1 MISGNLLR
9 EKMTNLKNLHG
20 CGTAL
25 VTPFKANGQLDE
37 AALAKL
43 VDFQISEGIDFL
55 VPCGT
60 TGESATLTMAEHL
73 RVVEIVVQ
81 NAKNR
86 VPVIAGAGG
95 NNTSHVI
102 EMAKQIER
110 LGVDGLLSV
119 TPYYNKPTQ
128 EGLFQHYRALAE
140 AVKLLIIV
148 YNVPGRTST
157 NLLPDTVVKL
167 SAIDNIIG
175 IKEACGEINQITEL
189 AVKIPADFKM
199 LSGDDALTLPIIA
212 LGGVGVISVIS
223 NQAPK
228 MMTELTRLCREGK
241 FEAARTLQ
249 RKLYNLMKL
258 NFIETNPIP
267 VKAGLAMMGL
277 IEQSYRLPLVP
288 MSEENLRKL
297 RNAMAEL
304 NLVAK
309 T

>member
-1 MISGNLLR
+1 MN
-9 EKMTNLKNLHG
+9 KLKNLHG

-25 VTPFKANGQLDE
+25 VTPFKTDGHLDE
-37 AALAKL
+37 AALQRL
-43 VDFQISEGIDFL
+43 VDFQIREGIDFL

-81 NAKNR
+81 HANGR
-86 VPVIAGAGG
+86 VPVVAGAGG
-95 NNTSHVI
+95 NNTAHVI
-102 EMAKQIER
+102 EMARQIAD

-140 AVKLLIIV
+140 AVKLPIIV

-157 NLLPDTVVKL
+157 NLLPDTVVRL

-175 IKEACGEINQITEL
+175 IKEACGDINQITEL
-189 AVKIPADFKM
+189 AMKIPSGFK
-199 LSGDDALTLPIIA
+199 LISGDDAITLPIIA
-212 LGGVGVISVIS
+212 LGGVGVISVVS
-223 NQAPK
+223 NQVPK
-228 MMTELTRLCREGK
+228 MMAELTRLCLDGQLG
-241 FEAARTLQ
+241 AARTLQ
-249 RKLYNLMKL
+249 RKLQSLMKL

-267 VKAGLAMMGL
+267 VKAGLAMMDL
-277 IEQSYRLPLVP
+277 IEESYRLPLVP
-288 MSEENLRKL
+288 IAEDNKRKL
-297 RNAMAEL
+297 RSAMVEL

-309 T
+309 

>member
-1 MISGNLLR
+1 MATLQNLQ
-9 EKMTNLKNLHG
+9 G

-25 VTPFKANGQLDE
+25 VTPFSMSGQLDE
-37 AALAKL
+37 EALRRL
-43 VDFQISEGIDFL
+43 VDFQIREGIDFL

-81 NAKNR
+81 RAKGR

-95 NNTSHVI
+95 NNTAQVI
-102 EMAKQIER
+102 EAARRMES

-128 EGLFQHYRALAE
+128 AGLFEHYRVLAE
-140 AVKLLIIV
+140 AVRLPIIL

-167 SAIDNIIG
+167 SAIGNIIG
-175 IKEACGEINQITEL
+175 IKEACGDINQITEL
-189 AVKIPADFKM
+189 AMKIPSGFKI

-212 LGGVGVISVIS
+212 LGGCGVISVVS

-228 MMTELTRLCREGK
+228 MVVELVRLCLNGK
-241 FEAARTLQ
+241 FEAARALQ
-249 RKLYNLMKL
+249 RKLYGLMKL

-277 IEQSYRLPLVP
+277 MEESYRLPLVP
-288 MSEENLRKL
+288 MAEDNKRRLRSAL
-297 RNAMAEL
+297 AEL
-304 NLVAK
+304 GIVK
-309 T
+309 S

>member
-1 MISGNLLR
+1 MER
-9 EKMTNLKNLHG
+9 VKMTNLKNLHG

-25 VTPFKANGQLDE
+25 VTPFKADGQLDE
-37 AALAKL
+37 AALQRL
-43 VDFQISEGIDFL
+43 VDFQIHEGIDFL

-73 RVVEIVVQ
+73 RVVEIVMQ
-81 NAKNR
+81 HANGR
-86 VPVIAGAGG
+86 VPVLAGAGG
-95 NNTSHVI
+95 NNTAHVI
-102 EMAKQIER
+102 EIAKRIES

-128 EGLFQHYRALAE
+128 AGLVQHYRALAE
-140 AVKLLIIV
+140 AVKLPIIV

-157 NLLPDTVVKL
+157 NLMPDTVVKL

-175 IKEACGEINQITEL
+175 IKEACGDINQITEL
-189 AVKIPADFKM
+189 AVKIPPDFKL

-212 LGGVGVISVIS
+212 LGGVGIISVIS

-228 MMTELTRLCREGK
+228 MMAELTRLCLEGK
-241 FEAARTLQ
+241 FEAARALQ

-277 IEQSYRLPLVP
+277 IEESYRLPLVP
-288 MSEENLRKL
+288 MSEENRRKL
-297 RNAMAEL
+297 RNAMEEL
-304 NLVAK
+304 KLVAK
-309 T
+309 I

>member
-1 MISGNLLR
+1 
-9 EKMTNLKNLHG
+9 MTKLKTLAG

-25 VTPFKANGQLDE
+25 VTPFKAGGQLDE
-37 AALAKL
+37 AALQRL
-43 VDFQISEGIDFL
+43 VDFQIREGIDIL

-60 TGESATLTMAEHL
+60 TGESATMTMAEHL

-81 NAKNR
+81 RANGR

-95 NNTSHVI
+95 NNTAHVI
-102 EMAKQIER
+102 EMAKRIED

-140 AVKLLIIV
+140 AVKLPMIV

-157 NLLPDTVVKL
+157 NLLPETVVRL

-175 IKEACGEINQITEL
+175 IKEACGDINQITEL
-189 AVKIPADFKM
+189 AMKVPSSFKIF
-199 LSGDDALTLPIIA
+199 SGDDALTLPIIA

-228 MMTELTRLCREGK
+228 MMTELTRLCLEGQ
-241 FEAARTLQ
+241 FGAARILQ
-249 RKLYNLMKL
+249 RKLYALMKL

-277 IEQSYRLPLVP
+277 IEESYRLPLVP
-288 MSEENLRKL
+288 MNEDNRLRL

-304 NLVAK
+304 ALI
-309 T
+309 

>member
-1 MISGNLLR
+1 MP
-9 EKMTNLKNLHG
+9 NLKNLHG

-25 VTPFKANGQLDE
+25 VTPFKADGRLDE
-37 AALAKL
+37 VALAKL

-81 NAKNR
+81 RANGR

-95 NNTSHVI
+95 NNTTHVI
-102 EMAKQIER
+102 EMARSVEK

-128 EGLFQHYRALAE
+128 TGLLAHYRALAE
-140 AVKLLIIV
+140 AVKLPIIV

-167 SAIDNIIG
+167 CAIDNIIG
-175 IKEACGEINQITEL
+175 IKEACGDINQITEL
-189 AVKIPADFKM
+189 AAKIPPDFK
-199 LSGDDALTLPIIA
+199 LISGDDALTLPIIA

-228 MMTELTRLCREGK
+228 VMAELTLLCREGK
-241 FEAARTLQ
+241 FETARALQ

-277 IEQSYRLPLVP
+277 IEESYRLPLVP
-288 MSEENLRKL
+288 MSEENKRKL

-304 NLVAK
+304 NLVVK
-309 T
+309 I

>member
-1 MISGNLLR
+1 MINI
-9 EKMTNLKNLHG
+9 KNLRG

-25 VTPFKANGQLDE
+25 VTPFKADGQVDE

-43 VDFQISEGIDFL
+43 VDFQIREGIDFL

-73 RVVEIVVQ
+73 RVVEIVVER
-81 NAKNR
+81 AKGR

-95 NNTSHVI
+95 NNTAHVI
-102 EMAKQIER
+102 EMAKQIES
-110 LGVDGLLSV
+110 LGVEGLLSV

-128 EGLFQHYRALAE
+128 AGLLAHYRALAE
-140 AVKLLIIV
+140 AVKRPIIV

-157 NLLPDTVVKL
+157 NLLPDTVVRL
-167 SAIDNIIG
+167 SAIENIIG
-175 IKEACGEINQITEL
+175 IKEACGDINQINEL
-189 AVKIPADFKM
+189 AVKIPPGFKII
-199 LSGDDALTLPIIA
+199 SGDDALTLPIIA

-228 MMTELTRLCREGK
+228 MMTELTRLCLEGK
-241 FEAARTLQ
+241 FVVALALQ
-249 RKLYNLMKL
+249 RKLYSLMKL
-258 NFIETNPIP
+258 NFLETNPIP

-277 IEQSYRLPLVP
+277 IEESYRLPLVP
-288 MSEENLRKL
+288 MAEENKRKL
-297 RNAMAEL
+297 QNAMAEL

-309 T
+309 I

>member
-1 MISGNLLR
+1 
-9 EKMTNLKNLHG
+9 MTNLKNLHG

-25 VTPFKANGQLDE
+25 VTPFKADGQLDE
-37 AALAKL
+37 AALQRL
-43 VDFQISEGIDFL
+43 VDFQIREGIDFL

-60 TGESATLTMAEHL
+60 TGESATLTRAEQI
-73 RVVEIVVQ
+73 RVVEIVVKGA
-81 NAKNR
+81 NGR

-102 EMAKQIER
+102 EMAKQIAEI
-110 LGVDGLLSV
+110 GVDGVLSV

-140 AVKLLIIV
+140 AVKLPIVV

-157 NLLPDTVVKL
+157 NLLPDTVVRL
-167 SAIDNIIG
+167 SAIENIIG
-175 IKEACGEINQITEL
+175 IKEACGDINQITEL
-189 AVKIPADFKM
+189 AMKIPSGFKIF
-199 LSGDDALTLPIIA
+199 SGDDALTLPIIT

-228 MMTELTRLCREGK
+228 MMAELTRLCLEGK
-241 FEAARTLQ
+241 FEAARALQ

-258 NFIETNPIP
+258 NFVETNPIP

-277 IEQSYRLPLVP
+277 IEESYRLPLVP
-288 MSEENLRKL
+288 MSDDNRRKL
-297 RNAMAEL
+297 RSAMAESGL
-304 NLVAK
+304 IPA
-309 T
+309 

>member
-1 MISGNLLR
+1 MESV
-9 EKMTNLKNLHG
+9 KMPNLKNLHG

-25 VTPFKANGQLDE
+25 VTPFKADGRLDE
-37 AALAKL
+37 IALARL

-60 TGESATLTMAEHL
+60 TGESATLAIAEHL

-81 NAKNR
+81 RAEGR

-95 NNTSHVI
+95 NNTAHVI

-128 EGLFQHYRALAE
+128 AGLLAHYRALAE
-140 AVKLLIIV
+140 AVKLPIIV

-175 IKEACGEINQITEL
+175 IKEACGDINQITEL
-189 AVKIPADFKM
+189 AMKIPPDFKL

-212 LGGVGVISVIS
+212 LGGAGVISVIS

-228 MMTELTRLCREGK
+228 MMTELTRLCLEGK
-241 FEAARTLQ
+241 FESARGLQ
-249 RKLYNLMKL
+249 RQLYNLMKL

-277 IEQSYRLPLVP
+277 IEENYRLPLVP
-288 MSEENLRKL
+288 MNEENRKKL
-297 RNAMAEL
+297 RSAIREL
-304 NLVAK
+304 E
-309 T
+309 

>member
-1 MISGNLLR
+1 MP
-9 EKMTNLKNLHG
+9 NLKNLHG

-25 VTPFKANGQLDE
+25 VTPFKADGQLDK

-43 VDFQISEGIDFL
+43 VDFQIREGIDFL

-73 RVVEIVVQ
+73 GVVEIVVQ
-81 NAKNR
+81 RANGR

-95 NNTSHVI
+95 NNTAHVI
-102 EMAKQIER
+102 EMAKQIAD

-128 EGLFQHYRALAE
+128 EGLFQHYRAFAN
-140 AVKLLIIV
+140 AVKLPMIV

-157 NLLPDTVVKL
+157 NLLPDTVVRL
-167 SAIDNIIG
+167 NAIDNIIG
-175 IKEACGEINQITEL
+175 IKEACGDINQITEL
-189 AVKIPADFKM
+189 AMKIPTGFKII
-199 LSGDDALTLPIIA
+199 SGDDALTLPIIA
-212 LGGVGVISVIS
+212 LGGAGVISVIS

-228 MMTELTRLCREGK
+228 MMAELTRLCLEGK
-241 FEAARTLQ
+241 YEAARTLQ
-249 RKLYNLMKL
+249 RKLYPLMKL

-277 IEQSYRLPLVP
+277 ITESYRLPLVP
-288 MSEENLRKL
+288 MSDENRKKL
-297 RNAMAEL
+297 RSAML
-304 NLVAK
+304 DLGLI
-309 T
+309 

>member
-1 MISGNLLR
+1 
-9 EKMTNLKNLHG
+9 MTKLKNLLG

-25 VTPFKANGQLDE
+25 VTPFKADGRLDE
-37 AALAKL
+37 AALQRL
-43 VDFQISEGIDFL
+43 VDFQIREGIDFL

-60 TGESATLTMAEHL
+60 TGESATMTMAEHL

-81 NAKNR
+81 CANGR
-86 VPVIAGAGG
+86 VPVVAGAGG
-95 NNTSHVI
+95 NDTAHVI
-102 EMAKQIER
+102 EMAKRVEA

-128 EGLFQHYRALAE
+128 EGLFQHYRALTE
-140 AVKLLIIV
+140 AVNLPIIV

-157 NLLPDTVVKL
+157 NLLPDTVVRL

-175 IKEACGEINQITEL
+175 IKEACGDINQITEL
-189 AVKIPADFKM
+189 AMKIPAGFK
-199 LSGDDALTLPIIA
+199 LFSGDDALILPIIA
-212 LGGVGVISVIS
+212 LGGGGVISVIS

-228 MMTELTRLCREGK
+228 MMAELTRLCLEGQLG
-241 FEAARTLQ
+241 AARTLQ
-249 RKLYNLMKL
+249 RKLYSLMKL

-277 IEQSYRLPLVP
+277 IEESYRLPLVP
-288 MSEENLRKL
+288 MNEENRRKL

-304 NLVAK
+304 KLIANI
-309 T
+309 

>member
-1 MISGNLLR
+1 
-9 EKMTNLKNLHG
+9 MTNLKNLHG

-37 AALAKL
+37 EALQRL
-43 VDFQISEGIDFL
+43 VDFQISEGINFL

-60 TGESATLTMAEHL
+60 TGESATLTMDEHL

-81 NAKNR
+81 RANSR

-95 NNTSHVI
+95 NNTAHVI
-102 EMAKQIER
+102 EMARRIES

-128 EGLFQHYRALAE
+128 AGLVEHYRVLAE
-140 AVKLLIIV
+140 AVKLPIIV

-175 IKEACGEINQITEL
+175 IKEACGDINQITEL
-189 AVKIPADFKM
+189 AMKIPPDFKL
-199 LSGDDALTLPIIA
+199 LSGDDALALPIIA
-212 LGGVGVISVIS
+212 LGGVGVISVLS
-223 NQAPK
+223 NQTPK
-228 MMTELTRLCREGK
+228 MMAELTRLCLEGK
-241 FEAARTLQ
+241 LEEARTLQ
-249 RKLYNLMKL
+249 RKLYSLMKL

-277 IEQSYRLPLVP
+277 IEESYRLPLVP
-288 MSEENLRKL
+288 MSEDNKRKL
-297 RNAMAEL
+297 QNVMVEL
-304 NLVAK
+304 ALVK
-309 T
+309 R